1 MQNRARL
8 LVSGR
13 VQGVYFRVFTR
24 KKALQLGVNGYT
36 RNLADGQVEI
46 VAEAEDAILETFVQW
61 CHKGPITARVDQ
73 VIVSPLEVDKVFS
86 NFEIR

>member
-1 MQNRARL
+1 
-8 LVSGR
+8 VSGR

-24 KKALQLGVNGYT
+24 KKALQLGVKGYA

-46 VAEAEDAILETFVQW
+46 VAVAKEPVLEKFILW

-73 VIVSPLEVDKVFS
+73 LIVAPLESDEAFTG
-86 NFEIR
+86 FEIR